1 MKHAILEKWDALNP
15 SHQRIIVVTTILLVL
30 MVVISGLLGDAPPP
44 TSSSAKKDIARHI
57 FTDSDPRSLGIDGLG
72 AQIRQLQSEQHALRG
87 LLESV
92 ATQNQQYQ
100 ASDQQRIKQLADQ
113 TGQTAQTQIEAL
125 KAEVERLKTEG
136 QAEPSS
142 SQAVLPPESP
152 AKPHPVK
159 ERVSQA
165 DALFN
170 PRVYQDQTA
179 MPADPVP
186 ANPVKDA
193 DRNALQIR
201 VIKQTASSDTETKK
215 KTEVAETKKAE
226 QESVQIPAGSIL
238 SGNLLNGMDAP
249 TGSSAQKNPFP
260 VLVRLKTDA
269 ILPNRYTADVRECFV
284 VSSGYGDLSS
294 ERAYI
299 RAESI
304 SCVRQDGGVIEVP
317 LDAYAV
323 GEDGKVGIRGR
334 FVSKQGALLRN
345 ALLAGFLRGFSDM
358 FGRTQTQVLAL
369 AGPAG
374 VATTPFQ
381 RSFSQDSMEGGAL
394 RGTGYAMERLANYY
408 IDYAEN
414 LFPVIEIDNTRKINL
429 VVQRGTK
436 LRLLEKG

>member
-1 MKHAILEKWDALNP
+1 MKNTLLEKWDALNP
-15 SHQRIIVVTTILLVL
+15 TYQRVIVVTTIVATL
-30 MVVISGLLGDAPPP
+30 MVAISLMLGDAPPP
-44 TSSSAKKDIARHI
+44 VQNASKKDVARHI
-57 FTDSDPRSLGIDGLG
+57 FTDADPRSLGIDGLG
-72 AQIRQLQSEQHALRG
+72 AQIRKLQEDQHAIRS
-87 LLESV
+87 LLDGVV
-92 ATQNQQYQ
+92 AQNNQYQ

-125 KAEVERLKTEG
+125 KAEIDRLKTENK
-136 QAEPSS
+136 AEPSGA
-142 SQAVLPPESP
+142 QTVLPPDAG
-152 AKPHPVK
+152 AKSHSAK
-159 ERVSQA
+159 ERVTSA
-165 DALFN
+165 DNLFN
-170 PRVYQDQTA
+170 PRAYQDPAA
-179 MPADPVP
+179 MPVDPIASNP
-186 ANPVKDA
+186 ARDSE
-193 DRNALQIR
+193 RNALQIR
-201 VIKQTASSDTETKK
+201 VIKQTTSTDPETKK
-215 KTEVAETKKAE
+215 KVEVAETKKAE
-226 QESVQIPAGSIL
+226 QESVLIPAGSIL

-249 TGSSAQKNPFP
+249 TSSSAQKNPFP
-260 VLVRLKTDA
+260 VLVRLKADA
-269 ILPNRYTADVRECFV
+269 ILPNRYTADVKECFV
-284 VSSGYGDLSS
+284 VSSGFGDLSS

-381 RSFSQDSMEGGAL
+381 RSFSQDSIEGGAL

-414 LFPVIEIDNTRKINL
+414 LFPVIEIDVTRKINL

-436 LRLLEKG
+436 LRLLEKS